1 LLLNIVE
8 KGIGTRQSPWIDKEE
23 LREGGMLTKKKS
35 KANEITIYGYLDKI
49 ELEDGNLGVL
59 VYDGEDDYY
68 VVMDKFG
75 QQLLDHI
82 NEEIEA
88 TGTLSKED
96 GQLVLNVTHFRPVD
110 YYEDMEDDYYFDDR
124 SSA

>member
-1 LLLNIVE
+1 VE

-35 KANEITIYGYLDKI
+35 KANETTIYGYLDKI

-82 NEEIEA
+82 YEEIEA